1 MAIIVSDTSLSTRC
15 FVRSLVVVKVAVF
28 LEVVVVIVAIFRE
41 VVDVKVAV
49 LEV

>member
-1 MAIIVSDTSLSTRC
+1 MGIRLVIPLKLWR
-15 FVRSLVVVKVAVF
+15 FVRSLAVVKVAVF
-28 LEVVVVIVAIFRE
+28 LEVIVVIVVTFCE